1 MKHKQQKKSNSTY
14 HISYQGSVNIS
25 KFRNNNTCCRRY
37 IAYHERE
44 MQGKKNS
51 IMLDINNNESL
62 DRKTITYDN
71 KNYKILQRFI

>member
-1 MKHKQQKKSNSTY
+1 
-14 HISYQGSVNIS
+14 
-25 KFRNNNTCCRRY
+25 
-37 IAYHERE
+37 